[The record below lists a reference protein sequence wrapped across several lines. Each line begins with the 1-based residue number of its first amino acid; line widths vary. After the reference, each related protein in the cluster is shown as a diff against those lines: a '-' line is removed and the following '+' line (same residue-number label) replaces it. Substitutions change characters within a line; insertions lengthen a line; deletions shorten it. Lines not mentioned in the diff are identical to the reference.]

1 MVLKGLKT
9 IHSIHY
15 SPWAKGPKIISQ
27 LMDHRYLDFLF
38 KFNRPQKTFENFK
51 KPHTLLRKLR
61 LYFHSGIENWCN
73 QADERQRSADR
84 RVLVRA

>member
-15 SPWAKGPKIISQ
+15 SPWAIGPKIITQ

-38 KFNRPQKTFENFK
+38 KFNQPLKTFEN
-51 KPHTLLRKLR
+51 L
-61 LYFHSGIENWCN
+61 
-73 QADERQRSADR
+73 DEW
-84 RVLVRA
+84 